1 MGSQGRRGQ
10 IIFLNGTSSSGKSSI
25 AGQLLLM
32 LDPPHFHMSVDA
44 INSMRAK
51 QKSRELDEAE
61 LEAVLARTR
70 AGFHRA
76 VAGMAEAGNDVIA
89 DHVLSEPWRL
99 RDCLE
104 VMAGYRVVFVGVRC
118 SPAELER
125 RERERGDRPAGV
137 ALAQQVWVHAHGL
150 YDVEC
155 DTTRASPYGCAV
167 RITDFLGSGQ
177 AATAFD
183 RLRSLLLNRE
193 NADLET
199 AVTGADN
206 LPECCKYCTG

>member
-1 MGSQGRRGQ
+1 MGSRGRRGQ

-25 AGQLLLM
+25 AGQLLLI

-51 QKSRELDEAE
+51 QKSRELDDAE

-125 RERERGDRPAGV
+125 RERERGDRLPGV
-137 ALAQQVWVHAHGL
+137 AVAQQAQVHAHGL

-155 DTTRASPYGCAV
+155 DTTTASPYDCAV
-167 RITDFLGSGQ
+167 RIADFLGTGQ
-177 AATAFD
+177 VPTAFA
-183 RLRSLLLNRE
+183 RLRSLLLDR
-193 NADLET
+193 T
-199 AVTGADN
+199 KTGPEAASTKTGE
-206 LPECCKYCTG
+206 LP

>member
-1 MGSQGRRGQ
+1 MGSHGRRGQ

-51 QKSRELDEAE
+51 QKTRDLDDAG
-61 LEAVLARTR
+61 LKAVLARTR

-125 RERERGDRPAGV
+125 RERERGDRPSGV
-137 ALAQQVWVHAHGL
+137 ALAQQAQVHAHGL
-150 YDVEC
+150 YDIEC
-155 DTTRASPYGCAV
+155 DTTAASPYGCAV
-167 RITDFLGSGQ
+167 LIRDFLGTRQ
-177 AATAFD
+177 VPTAFD
-183 RLRSLLLNRE
+183 RLRALLFDRE
-193 NADLET
+193 KTN
-199 AVTGADN
+199 
-206 LPECCKYCTG
+206 P

>member
-1 MGSQGRRGQ
+1 
-10 IIFLNGTSSSGKSSI
+10 
-25 AGQLLLM
+25 M
-32 LDPPHFHMSVDA
+32 LDPPHFYMSVDA

-51 QKSRELDEAE
+51 QKTRELGDAK
-61 LEAVLARTR
+61 LAAVLARTR

-89 DHVLSEPWRL
+89 DHVLSERWRL
-99 RDCLE
+99 LDCLE

-125 RERERGDRPAGV
+125 REQERGDRLPGA
-137 ALAQQVWVHAHGL
+137 ALAQLAQVHAHGL

-155 DTTRASPYGCAV
+155 DTTTASPYDCAV

-177 AATAFD
+177 VPTAFD

-193 NADLET
+193 KAGLKNSRGL
-199 AVTGADN
+199 G
-206 LPECCKYCTG
+206 

>member
-1 MGSQGRRGQ
+1 MGNHGRRGQ

-25 AGQLLLM
+25 AEELLLM

-51 QKSRELDEAE
+51 QKTRELDDAE
-61 LEAVLARTR
+61 LTAVLARTR

-104 VMAGYRVVFVGVRC
+104 VMARYRVVFVGVRC
-118 SPAELER
+118 SPAELDR
-125 RERERGDRPAGV
+125 RERERGDRPPGV
-137 ALAQQVWVHAHGL
+137 ALAQRAQVHAHGL

-155 DTTRASPYGCAV
+155 DTTTASSYDCAV
-167 RITDFLGSGQ
+167 RIRDFLGTGQ
-177 AATAFD
+177 EPAAFD
-183 RLRSLLLNRE
+183 RLRSLLLGQ
-193 NADLET
+193 DQ
-199 AVTGADN
+199 TGPGRSG
-206 LPECCKYCTG
+206 PEKSRDQDR

>member
-1 MGSQGRRGQ
+1 MIPMGSQGRRGQ

-44 INSMRAK
+44 INGMRAK
-51 QKSRELDEAE
+51 QKTGELDDAG
-61 LEAVLARTR
+61 LRAVLSRTR

-76 VAGMAEAGNDVIA
+76 VAGMAEAGNDVIV

-99 RDCLE
+99 LDCLA

-118 SPAELER
+118 APAELER
-125 RERERGDRPAGV
+125 RERERGDRTQGV
-137 ALAQQVWVHAHGL
+137 ALAQEPLVHAHSL

-155 DTTRASPYGCAV
+155 DTTTASPYDCAV
-167 RITDFLGSGQ
+167 RIRDFLRSGQ
-177 AATAFD
+177 EPSAFD
-183 RLRSLLLNRE
+183 RLRSQLL
-193 NADLET
+193 
-199 AVTGADN
+199 
-206 LPECCKYCTG
+206 

>member
-1 MGSQGRRGQ
+1 MGSSGRRGQ
-10 IIFLNGTSSSGKSSI
+10 IILLNGTSSSGKSSI

-44 INSMRAK
+44 INSMRAR
-51 QKSRELDEAE
+51 QKTRELDDAE

-99 RDCLE
+99 RDCLK
-104 VMAGYRVVFVGVRC
+104 VMAGYRVVFVGVHC
-118 SPAELER
+118 SPAELDR
-125 RERERGDRPAGV
+125 RERERGDRIPGA
-137 ALAQQVWVHAHGL
+137 ALAQQAQVHAHGL

-155 DTTRASPYGCAV
+155 DTTTASPYDCAL
-167 RITDFLGSGQ
+167 RIRDFLGTGQ
-177 AATAFD
+177 VSNAFD
-183 RLRSLLLNRE
+183 RIRSLLTSEASRLR
-193 NADLET
+193 T
-199 AVTGADN
+199 IRG
-206 LPECCKYCTG
+206 

>member
-1 MGSQGRRGQ
+1 MGSCGRRGQ

-32 LDPPHFHMSVDA
+32 LDPPHFHLSVDA
-44 INSMRAK
+44 INCMRAK
-51 QKSRELDEAE
+51 QKTRELDDAE
-61 LEAVLARTR
+61 LQTVLARTR

-104 VMAGYRVVFVGVRC
+104 VMAGYQVVFVGVRC
-118 SPAELER
+118 SAAELVR
-125 RERERGDRPAGV
+125 RERERGDRPPGV
-137 ALAQQVWVHAHGL
+137 ALAQQAQVHAHGL

-155 DTTRASPYGCAV
+155 DTTTASPYDWAV
-167 RITDFLGSGQ
+167 RITDFLRTGQ
-177 AATAFD
+177 VPTAFD
-183 RLRSLLLNRE
+183 RLRSLLFDSGKIDPE
-193 NADLET
+193 NGYDQRR
-199 AVTGADN
+199 
-206 LPECCKYCTG
+206 

>member
-1 MGSQGRRGQ
+1 MSGQGRRGQ
-10 IIFLNGTSSSGKSSI
+10 IIFLNGISSSGKSSI

-44 INSMRAK
+44 INGMRAK
-51 QKSRELDEAE
+51 QKTRELDDAG

-125 RERERGDRPAGV
+125 RESERGDRPPGV
-137 ALAQQVWVHAHGL
+137 ALAQQAQVHTHGL
-150 YDVEC
+150 YDIEC
-155 DTTRASPYGCAV
+155 DTTAASPYDCAV
-167 RITDFLGSGQ
+167 RVRDFLGTRQ
-177 AATAFD
+177 VPTAFD
-183 RLRSLLLNRE
+183 RLRALLIDRE
-193 NADLET
+193 KAS
-199 AVTGADN
+199 
-206 LPECCKYCTG
+206 P

>member
-1 MGSQGRRGQ
+1 MGNRGRRGQ

-137 ALAQQVWVHAHGL
+137 ALAQQVQVHAHGL

-155 DTTRASPYGCAV
+155 DTTTASPYDCAAG
-167 RITDFLGSGQ
+167 IADFLGTGQ
-177 AATAFD
+177 APTAFD
-183 RLRSLLLNRE
+183 RLRSLPLNQAK
-193 NADLET
+193 ADPET
-199 AVTGADN
+199 APTGYGS
-206 LPECCKYCTG
+206 LP

>member
-1 MGSQGRRGQ
+1 MGSHGRRGQ

-51 QKSRELDEAE
+51 QKTRELDDAE
-61 LEAVLARTR
+61 LAAVLARTR

-125 RERERGDRPAGV
+125 RERERGDRPPGV
-137 ALAQQVWVHAHGL
+137 ALAQRAQVHAHGL

-155 DTTRASPYGCAV
+155 DTTTASPYDCAA
-167 RITDFLGSGQ
+167 RIREFLGTGQ
-177 AATAFD
+177 APTAFD
-183 RLRSLLLNRE
+183 RLRSLLPDQEKAGQE
-193 NADLET
+193 NSRDR
-199 AVTGADN
+199 D
-206 LPECCKYCTG
+206 

>member
-1 MGSQGRRGQ
+1 MGSRGRRGQ

-51 QKSRELDEAE
+51 QKSRELDGAE
-61 LEAVLARTR
+61 LDAVLARTR

-89 DHVLSEPWRL
+89 DHVLSERWRL

-104 VMAGYRVVFVGVRC
+104 VMAGDRVVFVGVYC

-125 RERERGDRPAGV
+125 RERERGDRPPGV
-137 ALAQQVWVHAHGL
+137 ARAQQAQVHAHGR
-150 YDVEC
+150 YDVEWTPQRPVP
-155 DTTRASPYGCAV
+155 TTAPSASRTSSAPD
-167 RITDFLGSGQ
+167 RSRPPSTGSGHSCSTRRRPVRT
-177 AATAFD
+177 TAPTRD
-183 RLRSLLLNRE
+183 
-193 NADLET
+193 D
-199 AVTGADN
+199 G
-206 LPECCKYCTG
+206 LP